1 VVKLQIIAREKAK
14 VAWIATED
22 ELDAA
27 LVVWTAAAQSDGRLH
42 LVQLNTKSSTSLSVA
57 LGGSETVLIF
67 GSRGRKPPYCHSRGE
82 GKAIEPVLVCHAMG
96 QHEMEIPRRLVIPMA
111 RGLAAVKE
119 FAATGERPTSIQW
132 EEMID

>member
-1 VVKLQIIAREKAK
+1 MVKLQIVAREKAK
-14 VAWIATED
+14 PASVATED

-27 LVVWTAAAQSDGRLH
+27 LAMWTAAAQAAGRLH
-42 LVQLNTKSSTSLSVA
+42 LVQLSTQAGTSLSVA
-57 LGGSETVLIF
+57 LGGTETVLIF
-67 GSRGRKPPYCHSRGE
+67 GRRGRKPPYCHSRGT

-96 QHEMEIPRRLVIPMA
+96 QHEMEIPRHLVIPTA

-119 FAATGERPTSIQW
+119 FAAAGKRPTSIQW